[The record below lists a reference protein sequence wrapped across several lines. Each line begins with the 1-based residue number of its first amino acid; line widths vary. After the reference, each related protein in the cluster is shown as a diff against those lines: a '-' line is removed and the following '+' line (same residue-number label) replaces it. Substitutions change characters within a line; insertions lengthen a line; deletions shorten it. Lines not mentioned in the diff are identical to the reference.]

1 MLQLALDSEILALRK
16 KKVWNAIQFWKHEIY
31 IQCQINI

>member
-16 KKVWNAIQFWKHEIY
+16 KKYETLFSFENMKSIFNVH
-31 IQCQINI
+31 INI